1 MENQEVMQDE
11 AMVVEAMD
19 ESTNTGKN
27 GGVIGL
33 VLGGVAVVVG
43 AVVFAYNK
51 WIKPKKSKDN
61 VTTEETVNEEDP
73 DAWKETLQEAATEE
87 ID

>member
-11 AMVVEAMD
+11 AMVVEAME

-33 VLGGVAVVVG
+33 VLGGIAAVVG
-43 AVVFAYNK
+43 AGVFAYNK
-51 WIKPKKSKDN
+51 WIKPKKKGK
-61 VTTEETVNEEDP
+61 VTTEEAVNEEDP